1 MKTPMVAQ
9 VKQLATAVQEQA
21 TASSV
26 DNFAEFVLDHLWDPV
41 NTIRGK
47 SWSEEMRAKMWQNN
61 ENNIFLTPGTIFEI
75 WWAYWPGLRLSK
87 T

>member
-1 MKTPMVAQ
+1 MVAQ

-41 NTIRGK
+41 NTI
-47 SWSEEMRAKMWQNN
+47 
-61 ENNIFLTPGTIFEI
+61 L
-75 WWAYWPGLRLSK
+75 
-87 T
+87 